1 MLITMMNTGIYWDI
15 LTCHQYVSVY
25 TLIYLLIPGIYYNIP
40 GISIFSYI
48 LSICSSI
55 LGICAKYQ
63 VYDWSFSMP
72 CHMEGPFPMP
82 CHLADSRQYDPYVHC
97 HILVTYIYSFSSFP
111 LTHCVIQY
119 LITYDMYFRYA
130 GFLWHVSNTEI
141 HLVYA
146 VIYSS

>member
-1 MLITMMNTGIYWDI
+1 MLITMMNTGIYWYVINIYLFI
-15 LTCHQYVSVY
+15 LWYTCLYLVY
-25 TLIYLLIPGIYYNIP
+25 TIIFLVYLYLAIDLVYAAQYLVYVP
-40 GISIFSYI
+40 
-48 LSICSSI
+48 
-55 LGICAKYQ
+55 KYQ

-82 CHLADSRQYDPYVHC
+82 CHMADSRQYDPFVHC
-97 HILVTYIYSFSSFP
+97 HISVTYIYSFSPFP
-111 LTHCVIQY
+111 PTHCVIQY